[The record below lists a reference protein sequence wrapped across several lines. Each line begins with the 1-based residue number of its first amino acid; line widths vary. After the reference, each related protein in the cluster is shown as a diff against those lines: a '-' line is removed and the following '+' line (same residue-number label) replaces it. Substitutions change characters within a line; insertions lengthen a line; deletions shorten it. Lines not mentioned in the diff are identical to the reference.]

1 MQAFRRDKP
10 GDEAASAAK
19 IARFETIVSAF
30 GSAKRPQCAWV
41 VVLAFTV
48 ACSSHAADAKRDT
61 GQTSATP
68 VSAAA
73 TPSAVPSTEGV
84 LGDTVDDAGPTSAAS
99 GTPIGTDFGVEARL
113 LAGVAACAEGAVV
126 PPSFDQAVIGAHCRA
141 QRAAYDRYELRW
153 LAPAAA
159 FFATVRPN
167 HLPNRVV
174 YPFGGGDLVTAL
186 AVFPRAV
193 EITTL
198 SLEPPGDVR
207 LVRNVPKA
215 RLRAALRVTGQNVRK
230 LLGFSYSNTVNLDV
244 GARQA
249 LPGEIVLHLAALE
262 VHDLEAVSLRYFRI
276 GVDGSVRY
284 LTDQELGEGE
294 GPSTRSKRT
303 PVDGRFDDRFDNVEI
318 GFAPRGRR
326 APIKT
331 LRHIAQD
338 LSNAALGRTPGLL
351 KYLAAQGPVAAMT
364 KAASHLLWS
373 DDFSA
378 IREYLLDHAVWMV
391 SDSTGVPPRFAT
403 AAGFVQEPYGVF
415 EGPSAYGPVQKLDS
429 RGFRQ
434 LFAESPKRP
443 LAFRFGYG
451 DVGRRAHLIVTKKPA
466 RAEPAPP

>member
-1 MQAFRRDKP
+1 
-10 GDEAASAAK
+10 
-19 IARFETIVSAF
+19 
-30 GSAKRPQCAWV
+30 
-41 VVLAFTV
+41 
-48 ACSSHAADAKRDT
+48 
-61 GQTSATP
+61 
-68 VSAAA
+68 
-73 TPSAVPSTEGV
+73 
-84 LGDTVDDAGPTSAAS
+84 
-99 GTPIGTDFGVEARL
+99 
-113 LAGVAACAEGAVV
+113 VAACAEGAVV
-126 PPSFDQAVIGAHCRA
+126 PSRFDQAVISDHCRA
-141 QRAAYDRYELRW
+141 QRAAYSRYEVRW
-153 LAPAAA
+153 LAQAAA

-167 HLPNRVV
+167 DLPSRVV

-193 EITTL
+193 EITTI
-198 SLEPPGDVR
+198 SLEAPGDVR
-207 LVRNVPKA
+207 LVRNVIPKA
-215 RLRAALRVTGQNVRK
+215 RLRGALRMTGQNVRK

-249 LPGEIVLHLAALE
+249 LPGEIVLHLAGLE
-262 VHDLEAVSLRYFRI
+262 VHDLEAVSLRYFDI

-284 LTDQELGEGE
+284 LTSDELGE
-294 GPSTRSKRT
+294 SDAASASSKRT
-303 PVDGRFDDRFDNVEI
+303 PLHDRFDNIEI

-338 LSNAALGRTPGLL
+338 LSNSALGRSPGLL

-364 KAASHLLWS
+364 KAASHLMWS

-415 EGPSAYGPVQKLDS
+415 EGPSLYGPVERLDS
-429 RGFRQ
+429 LGFRQ

-443 LAFRFGYG
+443 LGFRFGYG
-451 DVGRRAHLIVTKKPA
+451 DVGRRAHLIVTRKAAK
-466 RAEPAPP
+466 AEPASP